1 MRALPVGC
9 INANVGRTAQKNRYA
24 YLQQAPGVS
33 HFCYNQTMTIGI
45 TGPERQAPRRNVV
58 VALLTAAIAA
68 AISLILLGLTG
79 AILVN
84 WMWFS
89 AIGYLNVF
97 WITIGAKAGVF
108 FTVFAATALIIWA
121 NAWLALNLA
130 RQRVQYHADFKRK
143 LAATATPS
151 DLLEFLR
158 DRLPWPLAIAVGAG
172 LVALLVAAGEV
183 SNWSVFLQFLYGVPY
198 GANDPLF
205 DKDIGFY
212 LFSLPAYIAV
222 KNWML
227 LTLFISALFAG
238 LIYWAHGDIEY
249 QVRQRSMS
257 PTAIAHGSVLLG
269 FFFAV
274 KAWSYSL
281 DQYLLLYGDNGVVVG
296 ASYTAVHVELPVL
309 WLLIGL
315 STIAAFAAWANLRVR
330 TYRLPTAAMILVF
343 SAVFLLS
350 GVVPGLFQRLLVKP
364 NELELERPYIERNIK
379 LTREAY
385 NLDKIAAKPF
395 PAEQNLT
402 FKALESNK
410 ATIDN
415 IRLWDWRPLSD
426 TYAQLQEIRTYY
438 KLHNLDVDRYWL
450 GGTYQSVML
459 SARELKSSLLPPNAQ
474 TWVNLH
480 LLFTHGNGAVMSP
493 VTQKSSEGLP
503 LLYLRDIPPVADGG
517 PEIREPRIYY
527 GQEKSDY
534 VIVKGTTPEF
544 DYPKGKDNVYATY
557 DGAGGVPLSGMVRRI
572 IFAHHFNDMNLLL
585 SSYITDD
592 SRIMIRRNIQER
604 VRAITPFL
612 PLDRDPY
619 LVISEG
625 RIFWMQDA
633 YTTSDYFP
641 SAQPAPDLNLNY
653 IRNSVKIVIDAYNGT
668 VDFYLTDSTDP
679 IAATYQRIFP
689 GLFKPLA
696 AMPADLQRHIRYP
709 EDLFLIQAR
718 LYQAYHMEAADVF
731 YNREDLWQFPRQP
744 DGDGGVALMVPYYII
759 MRLPGETQ
767 AEFFIMIP
775 MVPSRRDN
783 MIAWLAARCDA
794 PDYGKL
800 IVYEFPKEKL
810 VYGPFQIEARIHQNT
825 EISQQISLWNQM
837 GSRVIRGNLLV
848 IPIENSILYVS
859 PLYLRAEQGHLPEL
873 KRVIAAYGENV
884 VMKETLAEALSA
896 LFIEAGTAQTTPSDA
911 AKLPSAGSAVNRAQQ
926 ALDRYNQAVERLKSG
941 DWKGF
946 GTQFDAMRELLEE
959 MNRQSTGH

>member
-1 MRALPVGC
+1 
-9 INANVGRTAQKNRYA
+9 
-24 YLQQAPGVS
+24 
-33 HFCYNQTMTIGI
+33 MTIGI

-58 VALLTAAIAA
+58 VALLTAAIAGA
-68 AISLILLGLTG
+68 VSLILLGLTS
-79 AILVN
+79 ATLVD

-97 WITIGAKAGVF
+97 WTTIGAKAGVF
-108 FTVFAATALIIWA
+108 FVVFTATAIIIWA
-121 NAWLALNLA
+121 NARLALKFA
-130 RQRVQYHADFKRK
+130 RQPAQPHFAWK
-143 LAATATPS
+143 LTATTTSS
-151 DLLEFLR
+151 DLLELLR
-158 DRLPWPLAIAVGAG
+158 NRLPWSLTIAVGAG
-172 LVALLVAAGEV
+172 LVALLVASGEV
-183 SNWSVFLQFLYGVPY
+183 SNWSVFLRFLYHVPY

-249 QVRQRSMS
+249 HARQRSMS

-274 KAWSYSL
+274 KAWSYGL
-281 DQYLLLYGDNGVVVG
+281 DRYLLLYGDNGVVVG
-296 ASYTAVHVELPVL
+296 ASYTDVHVELPVL

-315 STIAAFAAWANLRVR
+315 SIVAAFAAWANLRVR

-343 SAVFLLS
+343 SAALLLS

-385 NLDKIAAKPF
+385 NLDKITAKPF

-402 FKALESNK
+402 LKALESNK

-415 IRLWDWRPLSD
+415 IRLWDWQPLSD

-450 GGTYQSVML
+450 NGTYQSVML

-503 LLYLRDIPPVADGG
+503 PLYLRDIPPVADGG

-527 GQEKSDY
+527 GEQKSDY
-534 VIVKGTTPEF
+534 VIVKGTTLEF
-544 DYPKGKDNVYATY
+544 DYPKGKDNVYVAY
-557 DGAGGVPLSGMVRRI
+557 DGAGGVPLSGMLRKIV
-572 IFAHHFNDMNLLL
+572 FAHHFNDMNLLL

-592 SRIMIRRNIQER
+592 SRIMIRRNIRER
-604 VRAITPFL
+604 VRTITPFL
-612 PLDRDPY
+612 SLDRDPY

-668 VDFYLTDSTDP
+668 VDFYLIDSTDP

-689 GLFKPLA
+689 ELFKPLA
-696 AMPADLQRHIRYP
+696 AMPPDLQKHIRYP

-744 DGDGGVALMVPYYII
+744 DSDGSAALMVPYYII

-896 LFIEAGTAQTTPSDA
+896 LFIEAGTAPTTASDA
-911 AKLPSAGSAVNRAQQ
+911 AKLSSAGSAVNRAQQ
-926 ALDRYNQAVERLKSG
+926 ALDRYNQAMERLKSG

>member
-1 MRALPVGC
+1 
-9 INANVGRTAQKNRYA
+9 
-24 YLQQAPGVS
+24 
-33 HFCYNQTMTIGI
+33 MTIGI
-45 TGPERQAPRRNVV
+45 AGPERKAPGRNA
-58 VALLTAAIAA
+58 VARIIVAAIVAG
-68 AISLILLGLTG
+68 ICLILLGFAG
-79 AILVN
+79 DFLVN

-89 AIGYLNVF
+89 EIGYLQVF
-97 WITIGAKAGVF
+97 WTTIGTKAGVF
-108 FTVFAATALIIWA
+108 LVVFAATAAIVWM
-121 NAWLALNLA
+121 NARLALNFT
-130 RQRVQYHADFKRK
+130 RRRRVRLPAGFDWK

-151 DLLEFLR
+151 DLFEFMR
-158 DRLPWPLAIAVGAG
+158 DQLPWPLTIAGSVG
-172 LVALLVAAGEV
+172 LVALLIASGEV
-183 SNWSVFLQFLYGVPY
+183 GNWSVFLQFLYHVPY
-198 GANDPLF
+198 GANEPLY

-212 LFSLPAYIAV
+212 LFSLPAYIAI
-222 KNWML
+222 KNWAL
-227 LTLFISALFAG
+227 LTLLLSALLAG
-238 LIYWAHGDIEY
+238 LIYWVHGDIEY
-249 QVRQRSMS
+249 QAQRRSIS

-274 KAWSYSL
+274 KAWSYGL
-281 DQYLLLYGDNGVVVG
+281 DRYLLLYGDNGVVVG
-296 ASYTAVHVELPVL
+296 ASYTDVHVELPVL

-315 STIAAFAAWANLRVR
+315 SIAAAFAAWANLWAR
-330 TYRLPTAAMILVF
+330 TYRLPAAAMVLIF
-343 SAVFLLS
+343 GGAFLLS
-350 GVVPGLFQRLLVKP
+350 GVIPALFQRLFVKP
-364 NELELERPYIERNIK
+364 NELEFERPYIERSIA

-385 NLDKIAAKPF
+385 NLDRIVAKPF

-402 FKALESNK
+402 FKALEANK
-410 ATIDN
+410 ATVEN
-415 IRLWDWRPLSD
+415 IRLWDWQPLLD

-438 KLHNLDVDRYWL
+438 KLHELDVDRYWL
-450 GGTYQSVML
+450 GGAYQSVML

-480 LLFTHGNGAVMSP
+480 ILFTHGNGAVMSP
-493 VTQKSSEGLP
+493 VTQKSGEGLP

-544 DYPKGKDNVYATY
+544 DYPKGKDNVYAAY
-557 DGAGGVPLSGMVRRI
+557 DGTGGIPLWGMMRKI
-572 IFAHHFNDMNLLL
+572 ILAHHFNDMNLLL
-585 SSYITDD
+585 SNYITDD
-592 SRIMIRRNIQER
+592 SRVMIRRNIQER
-604 VRAITPFL
+604 VHTIAPFL
-612 PLDRDPY
+612 SLDHDPY

-625 RIFWMQDA
+625 RMFWMQDA
-633 YTTSDYFP
+633 YTTSEYFP
-641 SAQPAPDLNLNY
+641 SAQPAPDLSLNY
-653 IRNSVKIVIDAYNGT
+653 IRNSVKVVIDAYNGT
-668 VDFYLTDSTDP
+668 VDFYLIDSLDP
-679 IAATYQRIFP
+679 IVATYRRIFP
-689 GLFKPLA
+689 GLFKPFA
-696 AMPADLQRHIRYP
+696 AMPPDLQKHIRYP

-718 LYQAYHMEAADVF
+718 LYQTYHMEASDVF

-744 DGDGGVALMVPYYII
+744 LGEGGTTPMVPYYII

-848 IPIENSILYVS
+848 IPIENSILYIS

-873 KRVIAAYGENV
+873 KRVIAAYGEHV

-896 LFIEAGTAQTTPSDA
+896 LFIETSATPTTPSVA
-911 AKLPSAGSAVNRAQQ
+911 TEAPSANPADNRAQE
-926 ALDRYNQAVERLKSG
+926 ALDHYNQAMEKLRSG
-941 DWKGF
+941 DWTGF
-946 GTQFDAMRELLEE
+946 GKKIDAMRGLLED
-959 MNRQSTGH
+959 MSRQSGGR

>member
-1 MRALPVGC
+1 
-9 INANVGRTAQKNRYA
+9 
-24 YLQQAPGVS
+24 
-33 HFCYNQTMTIGI
+33 MTIGI

-58 VALLTAAIAA
+58 VALLTLGIAA

-79 AILVN
+79 SILVD

-89 AIGYLNVF
+89 AIGYLHVF
-97 WITIGAKAGVF
+97 WTTIGAKAGVF
-108 FTVFAATALIIWA
+108 FTVFAATSVILWA
-121 NAWLALNLA
+121 NGWLALNFA
-130 RQRVQYHADFKRK
+130 RQQAKPHAHLKWKF
-143 LAATATPS
+143 TATTTSS
-151 DLLEFLR
+151 DLLEILR
-158 DRLPWPLAIAVGAG
+158 NQVPWPLAIPVGAG
-172 LVALLVAAGEV
+172 LVALLVASGEV
-183 SNWSVFLQFLYGVPY
+183 SNWSVLLQFLYHVPY

-205 DKDIGFY
+205 GKDIGFY

-222 KNWML
+222 KNWIL

-238 LIYWAHGDIEY
+238 LIYWAHGGIEY
-249 QVRQRSMS
+249 QAQKQSMS

-269 FFFAV
+269 CFFAV
-274 KAWSYSL
+274 KAWSYGL
-281 DQYLLLYGDNGVVVG
+281 DRYLLLYGDNGVVVG
-296 ASYTAVHVELPVL
+296 AGYTDIHVELPVL
-309 WLLIGL
+309 WMLIGL
-315 STIAAFAAWANLRVR
+315 SSLAAIAAWANIWVR
-330 TYRLPTAAMILVF
+330 TYRLPAAAILLAF
-343 SAVFLLS
+343 GGALLLS
-350 GVVPGLFQRLLVKP
+350 GVFPGLFQRLIVKP
-364 NELELERPYIERNIK
+364 NELELERPYIERNIA

-385 NLDKIAAKPF
+385 NLNRILPKPF
-395 PAEQNLT
+395 AAEQSLT
-402 FKALESNK
+402 FKTLEANK

-415 IRLWDWRPLSD
+415 IRLWDWKPLSD

-438 KLHNLDVDRYWL
+438 KFHNLDVDRYWL

-503 LLYLRDIPPVADGG
+503 PFYLRDIPPIADGG

-544 DYPKGKDNVYATY
+544 DYPKGKDNVYTTY
-557 DGAGGVPLSGMVRRI
+557 DGAGGVPLSGMLRKI

-585 SSYITDD
+585 SSYITDN
-592 SRIMIRRNIQER
+592 SRIMIRRNIRER
-604 VRAITPFL
+604 VGTIAPFL
-612 PLDRDPY
+612 NLDRDPY

-625 RIFWMQDA
+625 RMFWMQDA
-633 YTTSDYFP
+633 YTTSEYFP
-641 SAQPAPDLNLNY
+641 SAQPAPDLSINY

-668 VDFYLTDSTDP
+668 VDFYLVDSKDP

-689 GLFKPLA
+689 RLFKPLA
-696 AMPADLQRHIRYP
+696 AMPPDLQKHIRYP

-718 LYQAYHMEAADVF
+718 LYQTYHMKAADVF

-744 DGDGGVALMVPYYII
+744 DSEGGASPMVPYYII

-873 KRVIAAYGENV
+873 KRVIAAYGEHV

-896 LFIEAGTAQTTPSDA
+896 LFMETGTAPTTRSDA
-911 AKLPSAGSAVNRAQQ
+911 AKFPSAGPAVNRAQE
-926 ALDRYNQAVERLKSG
+926 ALDRYSQAMERLKSG
-941 DWKGF
+941 DWAGF
-946 GTQFDAMRELLEE
+946 GKQMDTMRGLLED
-959 MNRQSTGH
+959 MNRQSSGH